1 MTFDDFSSSLLKA
14 FEMTLPSS
22 SHSGDAFNL
31 SIYRCY
37 SLQQITRYQII
48 CEDDDDGDD
57 GGDDDGDDDD
67 SDGDG
72 DRIIRLVFFPIYGL
86 SPQRNHQRSQ
96 YLFSSKLYFIF
107 KKLFLLSLFLC
118 LIPL

>member
-1 MTFDDFSSSLLKA
+1 
-14 FEMTLPSS
+14 MTLPSS

-37 SLQQITRYQII
+37 SLQQITRDQII

-67 SDGDG
+67 SDGDVHLPMVMVMAIELYVWFSFQYMG
-72 DRIIRLVFFPIYGL
+72 YRLKEITRGHNIFLPRNFTL
-86 SPQRNHQRSQ
+86 S
-96 YLFSSKLYFIF
+96 
-107 KKLFLLSLFLC
+107 
-118 LIPL
+118 

>member
-1 MTFDDFSSSLLKA
+1 
-14 FEMTLPSS
+14 MTLPSS

-37 SLQQITRYQII
+37 SLQQITRDQII

-67 SDGDG
+67 SDGDGDG

-96 YLFSSKLYFIF
+96 YFSSSKL
-107 KKLFLLSLFLC
+107 
-118 LIPL
+118 